1 MVPSRGELLERLI
14 RYSVPD
20 SVLREFDRDSLR
32 RVKTIALFSV
42 ALAGCVPLFVGIY
55 WLLLPAQSSTIVIP
69 SLVFHFTWGWSSCF
83 WFVQRGRVK
92 QGAHC
97 AVLSLIVAIVT
108 ASWYTGGLDSPALTW
123 LVLIPILA
131 LTLVSQ
137 RTALHYALICA
148 GIFGGFAI
156 FDAPHLLTVEAL
168 QPLRLVCLVALSV
181 LMILLVLAYE
191 FAKEEAVQEI
201 AAARAAA
208 EQASAAKSEFLA
220 NMSHEIRT
228 PMTAVLGYADVLYEE
243 GNLQQAPPQRLEAI
257 VTIKRN
263 VGHLL
268 GIINDILDLSKIE
281 AHKLAVERIVCSPAE
296 LLRDVRALVAVPAD
310 AKGLGLELVYRTP
323 IPATIHSDPT
333 RIRQILVNLAGN
345 AIKFTEIG
353 RVRICASF
361 IAGPHPRIRFG
372 VQDTGIGMSDE
383 QLSRLFRPFTQA
395 DSSTTR
401 IYGGTGLGLTICK
414 RLAELLGGTI
424 EVRSQVGVGSEFGL
438 VLPTGP
444 IDDVAML
451 HEAQRIDDGREST
464 SAPQAARPRLEID
477 VLLAEDGPDNQRLIG
492 HFLRSAGATVTVA
505 ENGRVAVDVAL
516 GAANDGEPFDMI
528 LMDMQMPV
536 LDGYAA
542 TRELRERG
550 YTGPIIALTAHAMS
564 TDSERCRAA
573 GCDEFETKPINR
585 DSLFAKIA
593 SLAADKLRSD
603 DAT

>member
-1 MVPSRGELLERLI
+1 MMRSRGEVIERLI
-14 RYSVPD
+14 RYSLPD
-20 SVLREFDRDSLR
+20 HVLASFDADSLR
-32 RVKTIALFSV
+32 RVKTIALLSV

-55 WLLLPAQSSTIVIP
+55 WLLLPLQSARIVIP
-69 SLVFHFTWGWSSCF
+69 SLVFHFTWGWTSCF
-83 WFVQRGRVK
+83 LFVQRGKVK

-97 AVLSLIVAIVT
+97 AVLSLIAAIAT
-108 ASWYTGGLDSPALTW
+108 TSWFTGGLDSPALSW

-131 LTLVSQ
+131 LTLVGWS
-137 RTALHYALICA
+137 TSTTYALLCA
-148 GIFGGFAI
+148 GIFGAFA
-156 FDAPHLLTVEAL
+156 FSGTPHMLPSESL
-168 QPLRLVCLVALSV
+168 QPLRLVCLVGLSV

-191 FAKEEAVQEI
+191 FAKEEAVQEL
-201 AAARAAA
+201 ATARAAA

-263 VGHLL
+263 VTHLL

-281 AHKLAVERIVCSPAE
+281 AHKLAVERIACAPGE
-296 LLRDVRALVAVPAD
+296 LLQDVRSLVAVPAE
-310 AKGLGLELVYRTP
+310 AKGLALEIEYATP
-323 IPATIHSDPT
+323 IPATFHSDPT

-353 RVRICASF
+353 RVRIRASF
-361 IAGPHPRIRFG
+361 VPEPAPRIRFS
-372 VQDTGIGMSDE
+372 VQDTGIGMSQE

-424 EVRSQVGVGSEFGL
+424 EVSSQPGVGSEFAL
-438 VLPTGP
+438 LLPTGSLEG
-444 IDDVAML
+444 VAML
-451 HEAQRIDDGREST
+451 ERMPSVESKSRE
-464 SAPQAARPRLEID
+464 PAALPRLSAH
-477 VLLAEDGPDNQRLIG
+477 VLLAEDGPDNQRLISY
-492 HFLRSAGATVTVA
+492 FLRAAGAQVTLA
-505 ENGRVAVDVAL
+505 ENGRIAVELAF
-516 GAANDGEPFDMI
+516 GAWQDGAPFDVI
-528 LMDMQMPV
+528 LMDMQMPE

-542 TRELRERG
+542 TRELRRRG
-550 YTGPIIALTAHAMS
+550 YQGPIIALTAHAMS
-564 TDSERCRAA
+564 TDRDLCRTA

-585 DSLFAKIA
+585 ESLFAKIR
-593 SLAADKLRSD
+593 SLASEKASG
-603 DAT
+603 

>member
-1 MVPSRGELLERLI
+1 MQRSSRGELLERLI

-20 SVLREFDRDSLR
+20 AVLAGFDADSLR

-42 ALAGCVPLFVGIY
+42 ALAACVPLFIGIY
-55 WLLLPAQSSTIVIP
+55 WLLLPASASGIVIP
-69 SLVFHFTWGWSSCF
+69 SLLFHFTWGWSSCF
-83 WFVQRGRVK
+83 RFVQRGMVK

-108 ASWYTGGLDSPALTW
+108 ASWYTGGLDSPALSW
-123 LVLIPILA
+123 LVLIPILS
-131 LTLVSQ
+131 LTLCGQ
-137 RTALHYALICA
+137 GTALGYALVCA
-148 GIFGGFAI
+148 VIFGAFALS
-156 FDAPHLLTVEAL
+156 DLEPMPSDTL
-168 QPLRLVCLVALSV
+168 QSLRLVCLVGLSV

-191 FAKEEAVQEI
+191 FAKEEAVQEL
-201 AAARAAA
+201 ATARAAA

-228 PMTAVLGYADVLYEE
+228 PMTAVLGYADVLFEE

-281 AHKLAVERIVCSPAE
+281 AHKLAVEKIACSPGE
-296 LLRDVRALVAVPAD
+296 LLQDVRALVAVPAD
-310 AKGLGLELVYRTP
+310 AKGLALEIEYSTP
-323 IPATIHSDPT
+323 IPATIYSDPT
-333 RIRQILVNLAGN
+333 RVRQILVNLAGN

-353 RVRICASF
+353 RVRICASYD
-361 IAGPHPRIRFG
+361 ANPSPRMRFS
-372 VQDTGIGMSDE
+372 VQDTGIGMSEE
-383 QLSRLFRPFTQA
+383 QLARLFRPFTQA

-424 EVRSQVGVGSEFGL
+424 EVSSQPNVGSEFAL

-444 IDDVAML
+444 VEGVEMLRDVPTHAG
-451 HEAQRIDDGREST
+451 AARDA
-464 SAPQAARPRLEID
+464 APVAPVQRPRLAVD

-492 HFLRSAGATVTVA
+492 HFLRSAGAKVTLA
-505 ENGRVAVDVAL
+505 ENGRVAVELAL
-516 GAANDGEPFDMI
+516 GAWQDGEPFDVV

-536 LDGYAA
+536 MDGYAA
-542 TRELRERG
+542 TRELRQRG

-564 TDSERCRAA
+564 TDRERCRAA
-573 GCDEFETKPINR
+573 GCDEFETKPVNR
-585 DSLFAKIA
+585 EALFAKIRA
-593 SLAADKLRSD
+593 FAGEKSDKSG
-603 DAT
+603 

>member
-1 MVPSRGELLERLI
+1 MLRSSRGELLERLI

-20 SVLREFDRDSLR
+20 KVLAGFDADSLR

-55 WLLLPAQSSTIVIP
+55 WLLLPASASVIVIP
-69 SLVFHFTWGWSSCF
+69 SLLFHFIWGWSSCF
-83 WFVQRGRVK
+83 RFVQRGMVK

-97 AVLSLIVAIVT
+97 AVLSLIAAIMT
-108 ASWYTGGLDSPALTW
+108 ASWYTGGLESPALSW
-123 LVLIPILA
+123 LVLIPILS
-131 LTLVSQ
+131 LTLVGQS
-137 RTALHYALICA
+137 TALGYALVCA
-148 GIFGGFAI
+148 VIFGAFAGSESMNLMP
-156 FDAPHLLTVEAL
+156 AETLL
-168 QPLRLVCLVALSV
+168 PLRLVCLVGLSV

-191 FAKEEAVQEI
+191 FAKEEAVQEL
-201 AAARAAA
+201 ATARAAA

-228 PMTAVLGYADVLYEE
+228 PMTAVLGYADVLFEE

-257 VTIKRN
+257 ITIKRN

-281 AHKLAVERIVCSPAE
+281 AHKLAVEKIACSPGE
-296 LLRDVRALVAVPAD
+296 LLQDVRALVAVPAD
-310 AKGLGLELVYRTP
+310 AKGLALELEYSTP
-323 IPATIHSDPT
+323 IPATIYSDPT
-333 RIRQILVNLAGN
+333 RVRQILVNLAGN

-353 RVRICASF
+353 RVKICASF
-361 IAGPHPRIRFG
+361 QASPSPRIRLS
-372 VQDTGIGMSDE
+372 VQDTGIGMSEE
-383 QLSRLFRPFTQA
+383 QLARLFRPFTQA

-424 EVRSQVGVGSEFGL
+424 EVRSQPNQGSEFAL

-444 IDDVAML
+444 IDGVEML
-451 HEAQRIDDGREST
+451 REAPSDESKTRGSTPAAQPKQQRLSV
-464 SAPQAARPRLEID
+464 D

-492 HFLRSAGATVTVA
+492 HFLRSAGAKVTIA
-505 ENGRVAVDVAL
+505 ENGRVAVELAL
-516 GAANDGEPFDMI
+516 GAWQDGEPFDVV

-542 TRELRERG
+542 TRELRQRG

-564 TDSERCRAA
+564 TDRERCRAA
-573 GCDEFETKPINR
+573 GCDEFETKPVNR
-585 DSLFAKIA
+585 NALFTKIRA
-593 SLAADKLRSD
+593 LAGDKSEPS
-603 DAT
+603 